1 LSLFQV
7 SLLSFLQS
15 SVSVLESFFSQQ
27 SFLESEQMWNL
38 TLSSVPSLPILTV
51 ALKIW
56 GEIYKLYKIFL
67 YLEIAVLISLALVKT
82 LVELLSGLVAQL
94 AT

>member
-1 LSLFQV
+1 
-7 SLLSFLQS
+7 
-15 SVSVLESFFSQQ
+15 
-27 SFLESEQMWNL
+27 
-38 TLSSVPSLPILTV
+38 V